1 MAKVAIDCTIME
13 EKTIIVEIEEINS
26 AAPIT
31 DLEITFSTCSSERGH
46 QLLKKL
52 ILNKR
57 PGLSTLLSCGNVVYK
72 KKSNKFKDRWID
84 LEENEELNDLG
95 EYKCMFSRNNVTGM
109 LPCDVK

>member
-1 MAKVAIDCTIME
+1 M
-13 EKTIIVEIEEINS
+13 
-26 AAPIT
+26 
-31 DLEITFSTCSSERGH
+31 
-46 QLLKKL
+46 
-52 ILNKR
+52 
-57 PGLSTLLSCGNVVYK
+57 LSCGNVVYK